1 MDTVS
6 YKATIDVISDAVKI
20 LGPAIITAIV
30 SYKIGQS
37 QLLMKIKELN
47 KNNEFKAREKI
58 FDFHKEKL
66 EKMDQ
71 SIKSLIEGLGQLA
84 GMTLAD
90 LDDKMHFSSFVNKYI
105 ILYINGL
112 PFYLKQTYDELKKY
126 SGEFNHDLE
135 LLQVY
140 KQRAENLSKP
150 ENPEDAQTTIVELIE
165 IHSFVSHCNRIL
177 IEKEALEIFKP
188 YMMKS

>member
-1 MDTVS
+1 MDPQS

-30 SYKIGQS
+30 GYKIGKS

-58 FDFHKEKL
+58 FEFHKEKL
-66 EKMDQ
+66 VKMDE
-71 SIKSLIEGLGQLA
+71 SIKNLNEGLGHLV

-90 LDDKMHFSSFVNKYI
+90 LDDKMHLSSFVNKYI
-105 ILYINGL
+105 VVYINGL

-126 SGEFNHDLE
+126 SDEFNHELE
-135 LLQVY
+135 LLLDY
-140 KQRAENLSKP
+140 KKRAEHISKP
-150 ENPEDAQTTIVELIE
+150 ENPEDVQTTIVELIE
-165 IHSFVSHCNRIL
+165 IHSFANHCNRIL

-188 YMMKS
+188 YMVKA